1 MKITR
6 KDFLNGLVWT
16 AGAAA
21 LSDWNAVAAEATGQS
36 TTADDYPPLRTG
48 MRGSHP
54 GSFEIA
60 HDLRDGKNPATPPIR
75 DTGEHYDLAIVGG
88 GISGLSAAYFY
99 RKMMRANA
107 RILVLD
113 NHDDFGGHAKRNEFN
128 VGGRT
133 IVGYGGTQNIEAL
146 SLYTDEAMGLLRE
159 LGIDIKRF
167 ERYYDRNF
175 RRSHGMADACFFDS
189 SRFGKDALARHQVGV
204 DYNDL
209 EFDTGKLEA
218 FLAESPFYA
227 PARAD
232 FRRLFLEQ
240 RDYLPGKTVDEKRA
254 LLRGI
259 SLTRFLEDHAK
270 VHPQVVAYYEKRPH
284 GAWGA
289 GADGLDALSGMLFLP
304 DAVSLGLGL
313 GASSFATFMGQE
325 PYINHFPDGNASI
338 ARMLVRSLVP
348 GSAPGSTM
356 EDIVIAK
363 MDYSLLDRAGSNV
376 RIRLNSIVVATKHAS
391 DPRTSTTVDVTYVH
405 GGSAQ
410 RVTADNV
417 ILACWNM
424 VIPYMCPELP
434 KSQRDALAYCVK
446 VPLVYGTVLIR
457 NWHSLKK
464 LGVSTAYCPGSYF
477 SEVYMDF
484 PVSIGSYQ
492 FTRSPDEPCVLH
504 MVRVPLNPGGTL
516 KDQYRAGRAELLATS
531 FETFERHVRD
541 QLGRMFGA
549 GGFDPA
555 RDILA
560 ITINRWPHGYA
571 YGYSSLFDPEF
582 AEGQEP
588 HVLARQRFGRISIA
602 NADAG
607 GIAETS
613 SAIEQALRAVREVVA

>member
-6 KDFLNGLVWT
+6 KDFLNGLAWT
-16 AGAAA
+16 AGSAA
-21 LSDWNAVAAEATGQS
+21 LPGWEAIAAEAMGQP
-36 TTADDYPPLRTG
+36 AAGDYYPPLRTG
-48 MRGSHP
+48 LRGSHP

-60 HDLRDGKNPATPPIR
+60 HDLRDGKNPAKPPVR
-75 DTGEHYDLAIVGG
+75 DTAEHYDLVIVGG
-88 GISGLSAAYFY
+88 GISGLSAAYLY
-99 RKMMRANA
+99 RKIKGASA

-133 IVGYGGTQNIEAL
+133 ILGYGGTQNIEAL
-146 SLYTDEAMGLLRE
+146 SLYTEEAMGLLRE
-159 LGIDIKRF
+159 LGIDIGRF
-167 ERYYDRNF
+167 AQYYDRDF
-175 RRSHGMADACFFDS
+175 RRSHGMADACFFDG
-189 SRFGKDALARHQVGV
+189 SRFGRDTLARHQVGV
-204 DYNDL
+204 DYNDIG
-209 EFDTGKLEA
+209 FDRGRLEA
-218 FLAESPFYA
+218 FLEESAFDEA
-227 PARAD
+227 ARKD

-240 RDYLPGKTVDEKRA
+240 HDYLPGRTLEQKRA
-254 LLRGI
+254 LLRRI
-259 SLTRFLEDHAK
+259 SLRKFLEDHAQA
-270 VHPQVVAYYEKRPH
+270 HPQVVEYYQERPH

-304 DAVSLGLGL
+304 GAVSLGLGL
-313 GASSFATFMGQE
+313 DDSSFAAFMARE

-338 ARMLVRSLVP
+338 ARLLVRSLVP

-356 EDIVIAK
+356 EDIVTAK
-363 MDYSLLDRAGSNV
+363 MDYSKLDRAGSNV
-376 RIRLNSIVVATKHAS
+376 RIRLNSIVVAAKHAG
-391 DPRTSTTVDVTYVH
+391 DPGTASAVDVTYVN

-410 RVTADNV
+410 RVTADKA

-424 VIPYMCPELP
+424 VIPYICPEMP
-434 KSQRDALAYCVK
+434 KAQKEALAYCVK

-457 NWHSLKK
+457 NWQSLKK
-464 LGVSTAYCPGSYF
+464 LGVSTTYCPGSYF

-484 PVSIGSYQ
+484 PVSMGAYQ

-531 FETFERHVRD
+531 FETFEHHVRD
-541 QLGRMFGA
+541 QLGRMFGT
-549 GGFDPA
+549 GGFDGA

-582 AEGQEP
+582 EEGKEP
-588 HVLARQRFGRISIA
+588 HVIARQRFGRISIA
-602 NADAG
+602 NADSG

-613 SAIEQALRAVREVVA
+613 SAIEQALRAVREVAG

>member
-6 KDFLNGLVWT
+6 KDFLNGLAWT
-16 AGAAA
+16 AGSAA
-21 LSDWNAVAAEATGQS
+21 LPGWDAVAAQAIGQTS
-36 TTADDYPPLRTG
+36 SEVYYPPLRTG

-60 HDLRDGKNPATPPIR
+60 HELRDGRNPARPPIR
-75 DTGEHYDLAIVGG
+75 DTGEHYDLVIVGG
-88 GISGLSAAYFY
+88 GISGLSAAYFF
-99 RKMMRANA
+99 RRMKGAAA

-113 NHDDFGGHAKRNEFN
+113 NHDDFGGHARRNEFN

-133 IVGYGGTQNIEAL
+133 ILGYGGTQNIEAL
-146 SLYTDEAMGLLRE
+146 SLYTEEAMGLLRE

-167 ERYYDRNF
+167 DKYYDRNF
-175 RRSHGMADACFFDS
+175 RRSHGMADACFFDRN
-189 SRFGKDALARHQVGV
+189 RFGRDTLARHQVGV
-204 DYNDL
+204 DYNDIG
-209 EFDTGKLEA
+209 FDKNRLEA
-218 FLAESPFYA
+218 FLAESAFDA
-227 PARAD
+227 SARND

-240 RDYLPGKTVDEKRA
+240 RDYLPGRTLDEKRA
-254 LLRGI
+254 FLRRI
-259 SLTRFLEDHAK
+259 SLRKFLEEHAK
-270 VHPQVVAYYEKRPH
+270 VHAQVVEYYQERPH

-289 GADGLDALSGMLFLP
+289 GADGLDALEGMLFLP

-313 GASSFATFMGQE
+313 GASSFGALMAQE

-338 ARMLVRSLVP
+338 ARLLVRSLVP

-356 EDIVIAK
+356 EDIVTAR
-363 MDYSLLDRAGSNV
+363 MDYSKLDRAGSSV
-376 RIRLNSIVVATKHAS
+376 RIRLNSIVVAAKHAGE
-391 DPRTSTTVDVTYVH
+391 PGTATEVGVTYAN
-405 GGSAQ
+405 GGAAQ
-410 RVTADNV
+410 RATADRV

-424 VIPYMCPELP
+424 VIPYVCPELP
-434 KSQRDALAYCVK
+434 KSQKEALAYCVK

-457 NWHSLKK
+457 NWRSLKK

-484 PVSIGSYQ
+484 PVSIGAYQ

-504 MVRVPLNPGGTL
+504 LVRVPLRPGGTL
-516 KDQYRAGRAELLATS
+516 KDQYRVGRAELLATP
-531 FETFERHVRD
+531 FETFEHHVRD

-549 GGFDPA
+549 GGFEPE

-571 YGYSSLFDPEF
+571 YGYSSLFDPDF

-588 HVLARQRFGRISIA
+588 HVIARQRFGRIAIA
-602 NADAG
+602 NADSG

-613 SAIEQALRAVREVVA
+613 SAIEEALRAVREVV